1 VLLPIVFAFL
11 AFASTLL
18 GGLVALRN
26 SDRLHRILGYT
37 AGVILGV
44 IAFDLL
50 PEIFHI
56 VEEQQIDPVWPML
69 ALVGGFLLI
78 HIVEKTVAIHQAHDK
93 DYADHTHPRIGQAS
107 ALALIAHTFL
117 DGVGIALGFQVNAGV
132 GIAVAVAV
140 LAHDFTDGLNTVALM
155 LTHRNNR
162 RRSIIMLLLAAIA
175 PILGALTASLIHF
188 EESILVIYLG
198 FITGFFLYIGVSDIL
213 PQAHSKNSSKITIA
227 LTVLGV
233 AVMFVITRFMGH
245 GH

>member
-1 VLLPIVFAFL
+1 MLLPIIFAFL

-117 DGVGIALGFQVNAGV
+117 DGVGIALGFQVNEGV
-132 GIAVAVAV
+132 GIAVALAV

-162 RRSIIMLLLAAIA
+162 RRSIIMLVLAAIA

-188 EESILVIYLG
+188 EESALVLYLG

-245 GH
+245 SH